1 MHKEVTDLILS
12 AFYQVYRDL
21 GFGFI
26 ERIYEIAMLMT
37 AQDLGSKLARPKI
50 MGRYAAWSPID
61 ENSKY
66 LEM

>member
-26 ERIYEIAMLMT
+26 ERIYEIAMLIT
-37 AQDLGSKLARPKI
+37 AQDLGLEV
-50 MGRYAAWSPID
+50 SPA
-61 ENSKY
+61 
-66 LEM
+66 